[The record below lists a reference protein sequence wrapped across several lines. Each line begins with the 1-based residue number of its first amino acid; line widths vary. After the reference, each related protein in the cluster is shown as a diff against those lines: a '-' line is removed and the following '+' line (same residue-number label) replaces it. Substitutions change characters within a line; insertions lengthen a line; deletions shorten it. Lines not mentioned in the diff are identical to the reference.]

1 MAAPQ
6 HFLLID
12 DNPHDQLL
20 ALEAF
25 SELCPDCHLTVA
37 STGTEAL
44 ALLRAATE
52 LPDVVLLDVNMPGM
66 NGFEVLRAL
75 KADARIAHIPVV
87 MLTTS
92 GARDDVQMAY
102 TLYASSYLV
111 KAASFSDFLQQ
122 IEAFLRYWQH
132 ARVAHA

>member
-1 MAAPQ
+1 MPAPQ

-20 ALEAF
+20 AIEAF
-25 SELCPDCHLTVA
+25 TELCPDCHLTTA
-37 STGTEAL
+37 SSGHEAL
-44 ALLRAATE
+44 ELLRNTAD

-66 NGFEVLRAL
+66 NGFEVLQAL
-75 KADARIAHIPVV
+75 KADLRLAHIPVA

-92 GARDDVQMAY
+92 GARSDVQTAY

-111 KAASFSDFLQQ
+111 KAPSFTDFLDQ
-122 IEAFLRYWQH
+122 IDAFLRYWQH
-132 ARVAHA
+132 ARVVQH